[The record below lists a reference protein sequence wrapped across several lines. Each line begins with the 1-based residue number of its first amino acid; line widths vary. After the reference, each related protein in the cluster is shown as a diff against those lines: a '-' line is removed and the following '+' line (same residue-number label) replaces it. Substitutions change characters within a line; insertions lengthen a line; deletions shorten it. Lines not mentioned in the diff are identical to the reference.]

1 MSKVDEETDAEYYAR
16 FHERLIR
23 TVGKY
28 VTGIDAASSK
38 DWDKVTKTP
47 QQTTLDMGIT
57 PLKLGD
63 LVEHPPH
70 YNQTELE
77 AIDYIRMQ
85 LGREGFMAYCEGN
98 MLKYN
103 HRWKYK
109 GGAEDLKK
117 SAWYQ
122 QRLIE
127 TKEEQDG

>member
-1 MSKVDEETDAEYYAR
+1 MSKDDEEMDAEYYASLQR
-16 FHERLIR
+16 PYNDRLR
-23 TVGKY
+23 RAVGEY
-28 VTGIDAASSK
+28 MTGIDTASSK
-38 DWDKVTKTP
+38 DWDKVTKPP
-47 QQTTLDMGIT
+47 QQTTLAGMGDSVN
-57 PLKLGD
+57 K
-63 LVEHPPH
+63 PPH

-85 LGREGFMAYCEGN
+85 LGQEGFMAYCEGN

-127 TKEEQDG
+127 TKEEQDE